1 MPRRTDIKKIL
12 LLGSGP
18 IIIGQACEFDYSGT
32 QACKALREEGY
43 EVVLVNSNPATIM
56 TDPELAH
63 RTYVEPLRV
72 DYVEDVIRKERPQAI
87 LPTMGGQTALNLA
100 VQLAKSGVLE
110 KYGVELI
117 GAKVRSI
124 ELGENRDLF
133 KGVLDRVG
141 VDYPK
146 CGVAKT
152 LEEARAISEVVG
164 FPCIIRPSFTMG
176 GTGAGIAYNV
186 EEFATEIQKGL
197 EASPVGEVLID
208 ESVLGWKEYELEVVR
223 DRKDNVIIVCS
234 IENLDPMGV
243 HTGDSITVAPAQTLT
258 DVEYQNMRDAAIRII
273 REVGVDTGGANV
285 QFGIDPKTGRMVAI
299 EMNPRVSRSSALAS
313 KATGFPIAK
322 IATKLAVGYTLDEI
336 PNDITKKTLSCFEP
350 SIDYVVTKIPRFA
363 FDKFPRSDS
372 KLSPSM
378 RSVGEAMAIGRTFQ
392 ESVQKALRSLETKI
406 WGFQPFVERRRL
418 RSGQN
423 WADGI
428 RNYIKNAKP
437 DRLLWVAQGMRE
449 GISAEEIHET
459 TSIDPWFVQQIEQL
473 IVEERFIAEFHGRVK
488 DIPRKS
494 LLRWK
499 RMGFSDAAIA
509 HFTGASEKEVRTH
522 RHSLDLRPSY
532 KMVDTCAAEFES
544 QTPYLYSTYEP
555 TSDPVPESGRKKVMI
570 LGGGPNRIGQG
581 IEFDYCCVRASMA
594 LREEGYD
601 SIMVNCNPETVS
613 TDYDVSDKLYFE
625 PLFLEDLLEI
635 LHREKPEGVVVHF
648 GGQTPL
654 NLSRKLSSESDV
666 KILGTS
672 AEAIETAED
681 RDKFKVLCDRLGIH
695 QPDSRIVTHRDQ
707 AAKAAEALGFPLLV
721 RPSFVLGGGGMEIL
735 YNTRDFDRWLSR
747 GVEVTPESP
756 LLIDRFLN
764 QAVEVDVDAVCD
776 GEDVLICGILEQ
788 IQEAGV
794 HSGDSACVIPP
805 ATLPKSVTEEIERQT
820 RSLALALGVRGLIN
834 IQFAIENGRIFV
846 LEVNPRASRTVPFSS
861 KANGVPYSTIAMKI
875 MLGAKLKDFPTTG
888 KSGGLVYVKEA
899 VFPFS
904 RFPGTD
910 IVLGPEMRS
919 TGEVMGVGRNFAEAF
934 GKAMVSAGFRLPM
947 SGSAFLSVKETDK
960 PALVPIAKQLVEQGF
975 ALCGTRGTAAYLQ
988 KHGFEVAVVNKVNEG
1003 RPHVVDLIKNGEIH
1017 LVINT
1022 SALGVHEVGA
1032 AYELRRATLMRN
1044 LCYFTTLASARAGA
1058 QALAEFKR
1066 AQLDTHCL
1074 QERLS

>member
-1 MPRRTDIKKIL
+1 MPKRTDIKKIL

-18 IIIGQACEFDYSGT
+18 IVIGQACEFDYSGT

-72 DYVEDVIRKERPQAI
+72 EYVEDVIRKERPQAL

-133 KGVLDRVG
+133 KGVLDRCG

-146 CGVAKT
+146 CGAVNSLDDAKKV
-152 LEEARAISEVVG
+152 SEIVG
-164 FPCIIRPSFTMG
+164 FPCVIRPSYTMG
-176 GTGAGIAYNV
+176 GTGAAVAYNI
-186 EEFATEIQKGL
+186 EEFISEVTKGL

-223 DRKDNVIIVCS
+223 DSKDNVIIVCS
-234 IENLDPMGV
+234 IENFDPMGV

-258 DVEYQNMRDAAIRII
+258 DVEYQTMRDAAIRII

-285 QFGIDPKTGRMVAI
+285 QFGICPKTGRMVAI

-336 PNDITKKTLSCFEP
+336 SNDITKKTLSCFEP
-350 SIDYVVTKIPRFA
+350 SIDYVVTKVPRFA
-363 FDKFPRSDS
+363 FEKFPRSDS

-378 RSVGEAMAIGRTFQ
+378 KSVGEAMAIGRTFQ
-392 ESVQKALRSLETKI
+392 ESVQKALRSLETKV
-406 WGFQPFVERRRL
+406 WGFQPFGDRRKL

-423 WADGI
+423 WSEGI
-428 RNYIKNAKP
+428 RNYLKNAKA
-437 DRLLWVAQGMRE
+437 DRLLWLAQAVRE
-449 GISAEEIHET
+449 GITVEEINEIT
-459 TSIDPWFVQQIEQL
+459 KIDPWFLRQIARL
-473 IVEERFIAEFHGRVK
+473 VAEETKIAAWKGKVGE
-488 DIPRKS
+488 IPERA
-494 LLRWK
+494 LRGWK
-499 RMGFSDAAIA
+499 RQGFSDAAIA
-509 HFTGASEKEVRTH
+509 HFTESSEQAVRTH
-522 RHSLDLRPSY
+522 RHKLGIRPSY

-544 QTPYLYSTYEP
+544 TTPYLYSTYEL
-555 TSDPVPESGRKKVMI
+555 TSDPVSETGKKKVVI

-594 LREEGYD
+594 LREEGLE

-625 PLFLEDLLEI
+625 PLFFEDILEI
-635 LHREKPEGVVVHF
+635 LERENPIGTVVHF

-654 NLSRKLSSESDV
+654 NLSRKLA
-666 KILGTS
+666 KAGFPILGTS
-672 AEAIETAED
+672 AEAIDTAED
-681 RDKFKVLCDRLGIH
+681 RDKFRALCNKLGIH
-695 QPDSRIVTHRDQ
+695 QPDSLIASERSHAAQ
-707 AAKAAEALGFPLLV
+707 AAEKLGFPLLV

-747 GVEVTPESP
+747 GVEVSPEMP
-756 LLIDRFLN
+756 LLIDRFLSN
-764 QAVEVDVDAVCD
+764 AVEVDVDAICD
-776 GEDVLICGILEQ
+776 GEQVRICGVLEQ

-794 HSGDSACVIPP
+794 HSGDSACVLPP
-805 ATLPKSVTEEIERQT
+805 ATLSADVVRKIEAQT
-820 RSLALALGVRGLIN
+820 CAMALALGVKGLIN
-834 IQFAIENGRIFV
+834 IQFAIENGKIYV

-861 KANGVPYSTIAMKI
+861 KAHGIPYSTIAMKV
-875 MLGAKLKDFPTTG
+875 MLGRKLGEFPVNSKT
-888 KSGGLVYVKEA
+888 GGLVYVKEA

-919 TGEVMGVGRNFAEAF
+919 TGEVMGVGNNFPQAF
-934 GKAMVSAGFRLPM
+934 GKAMIGAGFRLPIK
-947 SGSAFLSVKETDK
+947 GRAFLSVKDSDK
-960 PALVPIAKQLVEQGF
+960 ASMVSIARQLVDLGF
-975 ALCGTRGTAAYLQ
+975 ELCGTRGTCQYLQ
-988 KHGFEVAVVNKVNEG
+988 ENGFEIAVVNKVNEG
-1003 RPHVVDLIKNGEIH
+1003 RPHVVDKIKNDEIQ

-1044 LCYFTTLASARAGA
+1044 LCYFTTIASARAGA
-1058 QALAEFKR
+1058 QAIMEYKR
-1066 AQLDTHCL
+1066 MSLETHCL
-1074 QERLS
+1074 QERV